1 MLETPRLC
9 LRPLEARDA
18 EFILELLNDP
28 AFIANIGDKGVRTRE
43 GALGYIETTA
53 AKFAEN
59 GFGLLAVED
68 REGLVMGIC
77 GLVRREGLEG
87 PDLGYAF
94 LPRFWGQGFA
104 EEAARAILDTCVL
117 DRVLAVTDPAN
128 APSIRLLGK
137 LGFTPD
143 GQVSLDGVGVSNRY
157 VWLRGGTTAEVL
169 K

>member
-1 MLETPRLC
+1 VLETTRLC

-28 AFIANIGDKGVRTRE
+28 AFIANIGDKGVRTTD
-43 GALGYIETTA
+43 GALSYVETNL
-53 AKFAEN
+53 AKLAEN
-59 GFGLLAVED
+59 GFGLLAVDD
-68 REGLVMGIC
+68 REGQVMGIC

-104 EEAARAILDTCVL
+104 EEAARAILDSCDL

-128 APSIRLLGK
+128 SPSIRLLGK
-137 LGFTPD
+137 LGFAPD
-143 GQVSLDGVGVSNRY
+143 GQVSLDGARVSNRY
-157 VWLRGGTTAEVL
+157 VWHRGVEP
-169 K
+169 